1 MRCVGRHRLQ
11 RLRHDLG
18 DLLVS
23 DLAGR
28 AAARLVIKTVK
39 TPFGKPLSPQSSR
52 QPGNPEFIRYRAIV
66 QTVGGQQYNLSS
78 HRIGP
83 SNLSATHAH
92 FQLASLPVRKY
103 ELHRWAARHP
113 HLRIKNTETENHAS
127 IDMTRNF

>member
-1 MRCVGRHRLQ
+1 MRCVGIVSSVFVTTSAIFSSPILRGAPQ
-11 RLRHDLG
+11 RR
-18 DLLVS
+18 S
-23 DLAGR
+23 
-28 AAARLVIKTVK
+28 
-39 TPFGKPLSPQSSR
+39 SSR
-52 QPGNPEFIRYRAIV
+52 PSKRLLANRFRHSPAVSREIPEFIRFRAIV

-92 FQLASLPVRKY
+92 FQLTSLPVRKY